1 MIDFRHLEELMNNVL
16 GISRSVV
23 ACVAA
28 LVATPIVTRA
38 QEERLPIIDMHLH
51 AYHAEFIGKQP
62 VNPVTGQPSMAA
74 TDEALRNESLAR
86 LGRYNIVRAVT
97 GGPIDVVEQWK
108 AAAPERVI
116 ASVVFPFPGGLP
128 DIASLRAA
136 YKSGRLEG
144 MGELTLQY
152 EGLTLSSSEIEKY
165 LALAEE
171 LDIPVGVHTGS
182 SGPSGITYH
191 TPCCPKFRASLGN
204 PLLLEEAL
212 VRHPKLRVY
221 IMHAGF
227 PFLEDT
233 IALMHAHP
241 QVYADLAG
249 IDWIPPRVEFHEYLR
264 RLLQHGDDCK
274 LAKRLM
280 FGSDQVVWPEAIGMA
295 IAGIESADF
304 VTEEQKRDIFCRN
317 AASFLRLEPAI
328 CEQRPN
334 EKR

>member
-1 MIDFRHLEELMNNVL
+1 MKHALT
-16 GISRSVV
+16 ISCAIV
-23 ACVAA
+23 AYIAG

-51 AYHAEFIGKQP
+51 AYQAEFIGKQP
-62 VNPVTGQPSMAA
+62 ANPVTGQPSMSA

-97 GGPIDVVEQWK
+97 GGPLEVVEQWK
-108 AAAPERVI
+108 TAAPERVF

-128 DIASLRAA
+128 DLATLRTA

-171 LDIPVGVHTGS
+171 FDVPVGVHTGT
-182 SGPSGITYH
+182 GPSGITYH
-191 TPCCPKFRASLGN
+191 APCCPKFRASLGN

-227 PFLEDT
+227 PFVEDT

-249 IDWIPPRVEFHEYLR
+249 IDWIIPRAEFHDYLR
-264 RLLQHGDDCK
+264 RLLQHGDTCK

-304 VTEEQKRDIFCRN
+304 DAGDGHSNGDRKST
-317 AASFLRLEPAI
+317 RL
-328 CEQRPN
+328 N
-334 EKR
+334 SSHT